1 MNFNDHSRLA
11 GGHAFLSA
19 SKYHWIRY
27 DDEKLERMFNAV
39 MAAQRGT
46 QLHDLAKDM
55 IRLKIKPE
63 RNGTTFSEYVND
75 CIGFGMR
82 AEQVLYYSPNCYGTA
97 DAIGFRQKQMAL
109 RIFDLKT
116 GSTQTSMDQLQ
127 VYTALFCL
135 EYNYKPF
142 ELEIELRIY
151 QNDDVKIF
159 VPDPVD
165 ISSIME
171 QIKYLDKRLNQYME
185 EAQS

>member
-1 MNFNDHSRLA
+1 MDFNDHSRLA

-27 DDEKLERMFNAV
+27 DDEKLARMFTAV

-55 IRLKIKPE
+55 IRLKVKPE
-63 RNGTTFSEYVND
+63 RSGTTFSQYVND

-82 AEQVLYYSPNCYGTA
+82 AEQVLYYSPNCYGTC
-97 DAIGFRQKQMAL
+97 DAIGFREKQKQL

-116 GSTQTSMDQLQ
+116 GVTQTSMDQLQ

-135 EYNYKPF
+135 EYKHRPF
-142 ELEIELRIY
+142 DLEIDLRIY
-151 QNDDVKIF
+151 QNDEIREY
-159 VPDPVD
+159 VPNPVD
-165 ISSIME
+165 ISAIME
-171 QIKYLDKRLNQYME
+171 QIKYLDNLLKEHMK
-185 EAQS
+185 EAWS